1 MVSSS
6 EGLGRSTWKRC
17 VGLQKGSEWF
27 GGRKCLA
34 VSELMRRVREVGVKI
49 KRESL
54 EHGLVTLQAQ
64 RKGCR
69 QQAGQAG
76 GDCVL

>member
-6 EGLGRSTWKRC
+6 EGLGRSTWKSC
-17 VGLQKGSEWF
+17 VGLQKGREWF

-34 VSELMRRVREVGVKI
+34 VSELMRRVREVGVRI
-49 KRESL
+49 KRGSSGR
-54 EHGLVTLQAQ
+54 GLVTLQVQ
-64 RKGCR
+64 RKGGR
-69 QQAGQAG
+69 QLAGQVG